1 MNMTLMTDN
10 EILQLIAS
18 RAREMRI
25 SKDLRQSDLSQR
37 SAVPLSTI
45 RVFERSGVISF
56 VYLVKLLRALSI
68 IEELDALFK
77 KPEITDLKSA
87 IKEKKTDRKRVRK

>member
-1 MNMTLMTDN
+1 MTLMTDN
-10 EILQLIAS
+10 EILLLIAS
-18 RAREMRI
+18 RAREVRI
-25 SKDLRQSDLSQR
+25 ARELRQSDLSQR

-56 VYLVKLLRALSI
+56 VNLVKLLRALSI
-68 IEELDALFK
+68 VEELDALFK
-77 KPEITDLKSA
+77 KPEITDLKLA

>member
-1 MNMTLMTDN
+1 MTLMTDN
-10 EILQLIAS
+10 EILLLIAS
-18 RAREMRI
+18 RAREARI
-25 SKDLRQSDLSQR
+25 ANDLRQSDLSQR
-37 SAVPLSTI
+37 SAVPLSSI

-77 KPEITDLKSA
+77 KPEITDLKLA
-87 IKEKKTDRKRVRK
+87 IKEKNNDRKRVRK

>member
-1 MNMTLMTDN
+1 MTLMTDN
-10 EILQLIAS
+10 EILQLLAS
-18 RAREMRI
+18 RAREVRI
-25 SKDLRQSDLSQR
+25 SKKFRQSDLSER

-77 KPEITDLKSA
+77 EPEIRDLKLA
-87 IKEKKTDRKRVRK
+87 IKEKKNTRKRVRK

>member
-18 RAREMRI
+18 RAKEVRI
-25 SKDLRQSDLSQR
+25 ANDLRQSDLSEH
-37 SAVPLSTI
+37 SAVPLSSI
-45 RVFERSGVISF
+45 RVFERNGVISF

-68 IEELDALFK
+68 VEELDALFK
-77 KPEITDLKSA
+77 KPEITDLKLA
-87 IKEKKTDRKRVRK
+87 IHKKKTDRKRVRK

>member
-10 EILQLIAS
+10 EILKLIAS
-18 RAREMRI
+18 RAREVRI
-25 SKDLRQSDLSQR
+25 ANDLRQSDLSQR

-68 IEELDALFK
+68 VEELDGLFK
-77 KPEITDLKSA
+77 KPEITDLKSV
-87 IKEKKTDRKRVRK
+87 IKEKRTDRKRVRK

>member
-18 RAREMRI
+18 RAREVRI
-25 SKDLRQSDLSQR
+25 ANNLRQSDLSER

-68 IEELDALFK
+68 VEELDGLFK
-77 KPEITDLKSA
+77 KTEITDLKSA
-87 IKEKKTDRKRVRK
+87 VKEKKIDRKRVRK